1 MFMYPSKHAKIPVV
15 VKEKKRGGVSVHA
28 RETRENARVRHTRT
42 HARTNER
49 TNERTIFFFIC
60 TKKKRAHFPR
70 PFGYSLY
77 CLRNASYLDNPLRS
91 LTSPR
96 LFSLG
101 WISRNPRAFLN
112 SSSLIPW
119 WWWWWWWSGR
129 KVKEEYKNNNN
140 K

>member
-42 HARTNER
+42 HAR

-112 SSSLIPW
+112 SSSLIPCSSSLRW
-119 WWWWWWWSGR
+119 WWCHRWSW
-129 KVKEEYKNNNN
+129 
-140 K
+140 